1 MKPMQLYCFAQSGH
15 AYRAAL
21 MLQLCDVP
29 WEPVFVDY
37 FNGETRT
44 EAFRANVNEMG
55 EVPVLVDGD
64 LKLSQSGVI
73 LDHLARKTG
82 HFLPEGEAER
92 REALRWVLFDNHKFT
107 SYFATLRFM
116 IGLSGQPE
124 GEVSAFLRQRALAA
138 HAVVDA
144 HLAKSEFLAGAVPTI
159 ADVSAAGY
167 VYYPERAGVELSQF
181 PHIARWAARIAA
193 LPGWVH
199 PYELMPGHPLPW
211 RPA

>member
-1 MKPMQLYCFAQSGH
+1 MQLYCFAQSGN

-29 WEPVFVDY
+29 WVPVFVDY

-44 EAFRANVNEMG
+44 AAFRAHVNEMG
-55 EVPVLVDGD
+55 EVPVLADGD

-73 LDHLARKTG
+73 LDYLARKTG
-82 HFLPEGEAER
+82 HFLPEDEAER
-92 REALRWVLFDNHKFT
+92 REALRWMLFDNHKFT

-116 IGLSGQPE
+116 VGLCGQPE
-124 GEVSAFLRQRALAA
+124 GEVTAFLRQRALAA

-144 HLAKSEFLAGAVPTI
+144 HLAGRDFLLGAVPTI
-159 ADVSAAGY
+159 ADVSLAGY

-181 PHIARWAARIAA
+181 PHVARWAARLAE

-199 PYELMPGHPLPW
+199 PYELMPGHPLPP
-211 RPA
+211 RAA